1 VHVDIPGSSAIAE
14 FYDGLA
20 SDYHLIYADRWEQ
33 SLRHQGGA
41 LDALTRSSLP
51 EARDVLDC
59 ACGIGTQAIGLA
71 LLGYRVT
78 GTDISE
84 RSLQRARDTAAQLGT
99 PLTVLPADFRDLRGV
114 PGEFDVVTACDN
126 AIAHLLDQADVD
138 LALKQMY
145 RKLRPGGLLA
155 ISVRDYDRALKDR
168 PATAPPIDIPGP
180 PRRVVVRLHEW
191 DTADSPLHT
200 VRFLILTQQ
209 STGWTLTEHATR
221 LRAITAAQ
229 LGSAATR
236 AGFEQIRWLD
246 AAQARFHQPIMTG
259 RRGDQL

>member
-1 VHVDIPGSSAIAE
+1 MHVDIPGSSAIAE

-41 LDALTRSSLP
+41 LDALIRSSLP

-168 PATAPPIDIPGP
+168 PRPI
-180 PRRVVVRLHEW
+180 RRPSSTMPCAAARAKRL
-191 DTADSPLHT
+191 
-200 VRFLILTQQ
+200 
-209 STGWTLTEHATR
+209 
-221 LRAITAAQ
+221 LRPSRSAIGRAYC
-229 LGSAATR
+229 LGS
-236 AGFEQIRWLD
+236 
-246 AAQARFHQPIMTG
+246 RFVG
-259 RRGDQL
+259 ASRG

>member
-1 VHVDIPGSSAIAE
+1 VLVDVFGSSAVVE

-33 SLRHQGGA
+33 SLRHQGRA
-41 LDALTRSSLP
+41 IDALIRSSLP

-59 ACGIGTQAIGLA
+59 SCGIGTQAIGLA

-84 RSLQRARDTAAQLGT
+84 RSLQRARDTATELGT

-114 PGEFDVVTACDN
+114 SGEFDVVICCDN
-126 AIAHLLDQADVD
+126 AVAHLLDQAD
-138 LALKQMY
+138 LELSLKQMY
-145 RKLRPGGLLA
+145 RRLRPGGLLA

-168 PATAPPIDIPGP
+168 PAIAPPIDIPGP

-191 DTADSPLHT
+191 DAADRPLHT

-209 STGWTLTEHATR
+209 STGWTITEHATR
-221 LRAITAAQ
+221 LRAITSAQ
-229 LGSAATR
+229 LSGAARR

-246 AAQARFHQPIMTG
+246 AAKARFHQPVMTA